1 MTYEASSIKRHRWT
15 AAELEA
21 LDKTIVEVTAAEN
34 PVSLRGVYYRCVS
47 RGVIEKTEQAYSRV
61 GRQLTKL
68 RIAGRLPWDWIEDGS
83 RMTFRTDSYSSAAE
97 ALDVAAQTYRRNLW
111 IDSDAEVV
119 ILSEKDAISGTVWPV
134 VCKKWCCDLAIARGY
149 SSVTFVHLMAEKVL
163 RNTARGKTTYLYQL
177 GDHDPSGLDAW
188 RSFQERLHEFAPGG
202 LVECERLAVTPEQID
217 EFSLMTRPTK
227 RTDTRAK
234 NFDGESVE
242 VDAIPAPKLRQ
253 IVDEAIGQ
261 HIDRHALEIA
271 EAYEKSERLLIHGF
285 AMEALS

>member
-15 AAELEA
+15 KAELER
-21 LDKTIVEVTAAEN
+21 LDQTIVEVTAAEN

-61 GRQLTKL
+61 GRRLSQL
-68 RIAGRLPWDWIEDGS
+68 RIAGRLPWGWIEDGS
-83 RMTFRTDSYSSAAE
+83 RMTLRVDSYSSAAE

-119 ILSEKDAISGTVWPV
+119 FLSEKDAISGAVSPI
-134 VCKKWCCDLAIARGY
+134 VCDKWCCDLAIARGY
-149 SSVTFVHLMAEKVL
+149 SSVTFVHRMAEKVL
-163 RNTARGKTTYLYQL
+163 RNTAMGKTTFLYQL

-188 RSFQERLHEFAPGG
+188 RSFQDRLHEFAPGG
-202 LVECERLAVTPEQID
+202 LVECERLAVTPEQIE
-217 EFSLMTRPTK
+217 EFGLLTRPTK

-234 NFDGESVE
+234 NFEGESVE

-253 IVDEAIGQ
+253 MVDEAIGR
-261 HIDRHALEIA
+261 HIDKHALEVA
-271 EAYEKSERLLIHGF
+271 ETYEESERLMLKSF
-285 AMEALS
+285 ALEAHR